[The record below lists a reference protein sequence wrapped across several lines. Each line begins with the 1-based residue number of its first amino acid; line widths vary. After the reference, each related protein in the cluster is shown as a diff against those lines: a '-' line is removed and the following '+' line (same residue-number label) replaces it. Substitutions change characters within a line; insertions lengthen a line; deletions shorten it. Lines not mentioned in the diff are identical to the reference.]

1 MQNLKVLIIDD
12 HPQIAQSFRF
22 ALAKV
27 TENSGVYNFTITEAT
42 TIDMALG
49 YLSNASDSFY
59 DLIFLDIKLP
69 QSENGKFLSGEDL
82 GIEIRKIMPK
92 AKIIVSTTYNDN
104 FRINNIMKSVDRE
117 GFLIKNDLTPKALTH
132 AIEEVLED
140 APAYSKTV
148 KILLRKFATNDVSL
162 DKVDRQILYQLSIGT
177 KMLDLPNVIPM
188 SIGGIERRK
197 RQLKEVFDI
206 TKLDDKALVEAARAK
221 GFI

>member
-1 MQNLKVLIIDD
+1 M
-12 HPQIAQSFRF
+12 
-22 ALAKV
+22 
-27 TENSGVYNFTITEAT
+27 
-42 TIDMALG
+42 
-49 YLSNASDSFY
+49 
-59 DLIFLDIKLP
+59 
-69 QSENGKFLSGEDL
+69 
-82 GIEIRKIMPK
+82 
-92 AKIIVSTTYNDN
+92 
-104 FRINNIMKSVDRE
+104 
-117 GFLIKNDLTPKALTH
+117 
-132 AIEEVLED
+132 LED

-177 KMLDLPNVIPM
+177 KMVDLPNVIPM